1 MHVWSL
7 THLEACFD
15 KMNGYMLFKS
25 QITLLRHFSLLENE
39 NATVMI
45 AMRILGKMCLN

>member
-1 MHVWSL
+1 MYTYSL

-25 QITLLRHFSLLENE
+25 QMTLFRHFSLLKNE
-39 NATVMI
+39 NSIVVTQ
-45 AMRILGKMCLN
+45 